1 MTNREKLNAMTN
13 EELSKFLCGLMNADD
28 CDTCPAQEYCK
39 IGRNGFLAWLKADTE
54 IKTEQKGQYNI

>member
-39 IGRNGFLAWLKADTE
+39 LGRNGFFDWLKADTE
-54 IKTEQKGQYNI
+54 INIEQKGQYNL